1 MGRTLL
7 LAVLLVV
14 TTMASSA
21 DAQEPQPQP
30 QPRPPLSATLESC
43 AASPLP
49 VERLASFVASMPAYA
64 RAARMRIRFDLERR
78 RPGERYWR
86 RVRAN
91 GFGVWERSA
100 ANVAG
105 FVFRKRINGLPVPAS
120 YRALVRFRWIADDG
134 FAVRRAHA
142 RTAACEQPDLRPNL
156 VPGALTAILA
166 VQPGLAI
173 YTFVVTNT
181 GRSTASPFSVSVG
194 SASAEVAPLS
204 PGEQRTIPVL
214 TLACAART
222 RIVVRVDADRR
233 VEESDER
240 ANAARRPCPLLLG

>member
-7 LAVLLVV
+7 LAVLFVL
-14 TTMASSA
+14 TAMASCA
-21 DAQEPQPQP
+21 HAQEPPPQTP
-30 QPRPPLSATLESC
+30 ALSATLESC

-49 VERLASFVASMPAYA
+49 VERLASFVASMPASA
-64 RAARMRIRFDLERR
+64 SATRMRIRFDLERR

-86 RVRAN
+86 RVRAA
-91 GFGVWERSA
+91 GFGIWERSD

-105 FVFRKRINGLPVPAS
+105 FVFRKRVNGLPVPAS
-120 YRALVRFRWIADDG
+120 YRALVRFRWISDDG
-134 FAVRRAHA
+134 SAVRRAHA

-156 VPGALTAILA
+156 VPGRLTTILA
-166 VQPGLAI
+166 VPPGLAI
-173 YTFVVTNT
+173 YTLVVANT
-181 GRSTASPFSVSVG
+181 GRSTASAFSVSVG
-194 SASAEVAPLS
+194 SATAEVASLG
-204 PGEQRTIPVL
+204 PGEQRTVPVL
-214 TLACAART
+214 ALTCAARS

>member
-7 LAVLLVV
+7 VAVLLVL
-14 TTMASSA
+14 TPMASPA

-30 QPRPPLSATLESC
+30 RPPLRATLESC
-43 AASPLP
+43 AASSLP

-64 RAARMRIRFDLERR
+64 RATRMRVRFDLERR

-86 RVRAN
+86 RVRAT

-134 FAVRRAHA
+134 SAVRRAHA

-166 VQPGLAI
+166 VQPGLAV
-173 YTFVVTNT
+173 YALVVTNT

-194 SASAEVAPLS
+194 SASAEVAPLG

-214 TLACAART
+214 ALACAPRT

-240 ANAARRPCPLLLG
+240 ANEARRPCPLLLG

>member
-7 LAVLLVV
+7 LAVLLAL
-14 TTMASSA
+14 TATASSA

-30 QPRPPLSATLESC
+30 PRPLLSATLESC

-49 VERLASFVASMPAYA
+49 VDRLASFVASMPAYA
-64 RAARMRIRFDLERR
+64 RATRMRIRYDLERR

-86 RVRAN
+86 RVRAA

-105 FVFRKRINGLPVPAS
+105 FVFRRRVNGLPVPAS

-134 FAVRRAHA
+134 SAVRRAHA

-173 YTFVVTNT
+173 YTLVVANT

-194 SASAEVAPLS
+194 SAKAEVAPLS
-204 PGEQRTIPVL
+204 PGEQRTVPVL
-214 TLACAART
+214 TLACAARS

>member
-7 LAVLLVV
+7 LAVLLALM
-14 TTMASSA
+14 TMASSA
-21 DAQEPQPQP
+21 HAQEPQP
-30 QPRPPLSATLESC
+30 PRLSATLESC
-43 AASPLP
+43 APSPLP
-49 VERLASFVASMPAYA
+49 VERLASFVASMPAYG
-64 RAARMRIRFDLERR
+64 RATRMRVRFDLERR

-105 FVFRKRINGLPVPAS
+105 FVFRKRVNGLPVPAS

-134 FAVRRAHA
+134 SAVRRAHA

-173 YTFVVTNT
+173 YTLVVANT
-181 GRSTASPFSVSVG
+181 GRSTASPFSVAVG
-194 SASAEVAPLS
+194 SAGAEVAALG

-214 TLACAART
+214 TLACAARA

>member
-14 TTMASSA
+14 TAMASSA
-21 DAQEPQPQP
+21 HAQEPRPQP
-30 QPRPPLSATLESC
+30 PPLSATLESC
-43 AASPLP
+43 APSPLP
-49 VERLASFVASMPAYA
+49 VERLASFVASMPAFA
-64 RAARMRIRFDLERR
+64 RATRMRIRFDLERR

-86 RVRAN
+86 RVRAD

-105 FVFRKRINGLPVPAS
+105 FVFRKRVNGLPVPAS

-134 FAVRRAHA
+134 SAVRRAHA

-173 YTFVVTNT
+173 YTLVVANT
-181 GRSTASPFSVSVG
+181 GRSTASAFSVRVG

-204 PGEQRTIPVL
+204 PGEQRTIAVL
-214 TLACAART
+214 TLACAKRT